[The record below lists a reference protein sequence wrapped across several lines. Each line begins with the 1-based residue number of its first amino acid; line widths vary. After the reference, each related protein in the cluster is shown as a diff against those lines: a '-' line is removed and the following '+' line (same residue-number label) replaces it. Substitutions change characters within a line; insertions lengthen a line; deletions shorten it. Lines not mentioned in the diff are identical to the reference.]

1 MNPSQSTA
9 SVLPLNPQMLD
20 LLPAAVDLCDAEGVL
35 RYYNRRAAELW
46 GREPRCGDGGER
58 FCGAFRLFRPD
69 GSPLDHA
76 ATPMADALRTG
87 QATWDGEVIME
98 RPDGSRVTVMIESE
112 AIRDGD
118 GHIIGA
124 IDVFQDITERK
135 RLFDE
140 LRRGEERL
148 RRLLSALP
156 AAVYTT
162 DQEGRITFVNAAAA
176 ELWGRLPDIGQEMWC
191 GSFRM
196 FRPDG
201 TPLPHDQCPMAVA
214 LREGRS
220 VPGQEIVVERSDG
233 TRVCAL
239 PHPVPLRDD
248 SGEVIGAVNM
258 LVDISDRKRAE
269 EQLRESEARFRA
281 IVEATP
287 DCVKLVSPDG
297 TLLEMNPA
305 GLGMLEVDRAEDIL
319 GRCLYDVIAPEQ
331 REAYREFNER
341 VCAGVGGTLEFD
353 IVGLRGT
360 RRKME
365 TRAVPLRDA
374 RGRLICGA
382 VTRDVSQ
389 RKRVDAALR
398 ASEEKYRTLA
408 DNVQQ
413 LFWICLPDGRCD
425 YLSRQWVDY
434 TGIPE
439 AEQLGLYWL
448 PLVIHPEDQGRTLT
462 AWMKALED
470 GLYDLEYRIRGAD
483 GRYRWF
489 KTRGT
494 PIRDDRGTITKWF
507 GTCTD
512 IDDQKRA
519 EEALK
524 ENDRRKDEFL
534 AMLAHELRNPLAAIS
549 NAVQVAKRSASKEPQ
564 EWSQK
569 VVENQLRHLS
579 RLIDDLLDVS
589 RITRGKIRLRKEK
602 VNVIPVLEHALEAVK
617 PLVEERRHEL
627 SASFDH
633 AMWVE
638 ADPTRLEQI
647 AVNLLTNAAKYTPN
661 GGEIRLTARREGGE
675 IALVVKDNGVGI
687 PPERLPQMFE
697 LFAQGDHS
705 LARSEGGLG
714 IGLTIGKDLVAMHGG
729 TVAAASGGV
738 GAGCEFVVR
747 LPAIAPPASRPDVTR
762 PPRESNGRR
771 ARILLVDD
779 NIDTARGMGR
789 LLNLLGHDV
798 RTAHDGPSALE
809 AAREYRPEYVP
820 LDIGLPG
827 MDGYEVARR
836 LREDEWCKDVV
847 IVAISG
853 YGQEED
859 RRRSKQAGID
869 HHLVKPIDHE
879 ALVMLLSRVQ

>member
-9 SVLPLNPQMLD
+9 SVLPLDPQMLD

-87 QATWDGEVIME
+87 QATRDGEVIME

-140 LRRGEERL
+140 LRRGEERF

-176 ELWGRLPDIGQEMWC
+176 ELWGRLPDIGHEMWC

-196 FRPDG
+196 YRPDG

-220 VPGQEIVVERSDG
+220 VLGQEIVVERSDG

-248 SGEVIGAVNM
+248 SGEVIEAVNM
-258 LVDISDRKRAE
+258 LIDISDRKRAE
-269 EQLRESEARFRA
+269 AQLRESEARFRA

-374 RGRLICGA
+374 QGRLICGA
-382 VTRDVSQ
+382 VTRDVSE

-413 LFWICLPDGRCD
+413 LFWTCLPDGRCD

-494 PIRDDRGTITKWF
+494 PIRDDHGTITKWF

-534 AMLAHELRNPLAAIS
+534 AMLAHELRNPLAPIL
-549 NAVQVAKRSASKEPQ
+549 NAV
-564 EWSQK
+564 
-569 VVENQLRHLS
+569 H
-579 RLIDDLLDVS
+579 I
-589 RITRGKIRLRKEK
+589 
-602 VNVIPVLEHALEAVK
+602 
-617 PLVEERRHEL
+617 
-627 SASFDH
+627 
-633 AMWVE
+633 
-638 ADPTRLEQI
+638 
-647 AVNLLTNAAKYTPN
+647 
-661 GGEIRLTARREGGE
+661 
-675 IALVVKDNGVGI
+675 
-687 PPERLPQMFE
+687 
-697 LFAQGDHS
+697 
-705 LARSEGGLG
+705 
-714 IGLTIGKDLVAMHGG
+714 
-729 TVAAASGGV
+729 
-738 GAGCEFVVR
+738 
-747 LPAIAPPASRPDVTR
+747 
-762 PPRESNGRR
+762 
-771 ARILLVDD
+771 
-779 NIDTARGMGR
+779 
-789 LLNLLGHDV
+789 LGHDQ
-798 RTAHDGPSALE
+798 AAGPTQRQ
-809 AAREYRPEYVP
+809 AASLIER
-820 LDIGLPG
+820 
-827 MDGYEVARR
+827 
-836 LREDEWCKDVV
+836 
-847 IVAISG
+847 
-853 YGQEED
+853 
-859 RRRSKQAGID
+859 
-869 HHLVKPIDHE
+869 
-879 ALVMLLSRVQ
+879 